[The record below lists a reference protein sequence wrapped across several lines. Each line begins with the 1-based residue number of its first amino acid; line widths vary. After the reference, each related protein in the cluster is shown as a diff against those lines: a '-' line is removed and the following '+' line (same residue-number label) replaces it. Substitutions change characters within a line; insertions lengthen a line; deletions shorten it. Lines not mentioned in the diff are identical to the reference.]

1 MLIVL
6 LLLDSR
12 FGAYIRNSNIF
23 RNRGGGVFKTGV
35 YYIPMKIY
43 QTAVI
48 STFSILLIAAVWLSL
63 PARESV
69 IPAYALASKVIVIDP
84 GHGGCDPGASRGAY
98 VEKEITLSI
107 SKLLAQRLSEAG
119 AMVVLLRTED
129 RDLVGDGFSGT
140 IAARKREDLKLRA
153 QRANEVKADLFISIH
168 TNADP
173 SPRWSGAQVFYNSSS
188 QPSKLAAVMIQ
199 EEITQQLGN
208 TKRKAAPGDYYI
220 LRNTQMPA
228 VIVEVG
234 FISNP
239 MEASLLVDPEY
250 QDRLAR
256 AIFAGIAQAQV
267 RTYDAEIENY
277 PGW

>member
-1 MLIVL
+1 M
-6 LLLDSR
+6 
-12 FGAYIRNSNIF
+12 
-23 RNRGGGVFKTGV
+23 FKAGV

-48 STFSILLIAAVWLSL
+48 STFTILLIAAIWLGM
-63 PARESV
+63 PAQAED
-69 IPAYALASKVIVIDP
+69 IPAYALTSKVIVIDP

-107 SKLLAQRLSEAG
+107 SQLLAQRLSEAG
-119 AMVVLLRTED
+119 AMVVMLRSED
-129 RDLVGDGFSGT
+129 RDLVEDGFNGT

-153 QRANEVKADLFISIH
+153 QKANEVKADLYVSIH

-173 SPRWSGAQVFYNSSS
+173 SPRWSGGQVFYDSSS
-188 QPSKLAAVMIQ
+188 KTSKLTAVMIQ
-199 EEITQQLGN
+199 EELTSRLGN
-208 TKRKAAPGDYYI
+208 TKRKAAPGSYYI

-239 MEASLLVDPEY
+239 QEASLLVDTEY
-250 QDRLAR
+250 QGRLAQ

-267 RTYDAEIENY
+267 RPYDAEIEQY

>member
-1 MLIVL
+1 M
-6 LLLDSR
+6 
-12 FGAYIRNSNIF
+12 
-23 RNRGGGVFKTGV
+23 FKTGV

>member
-1 MLIVL
+1 M
-6 LLLDSR
+6 
-12 FGAYIRNSNIF
+12 
-23 RNRGGGVFKTGV
+23 FKAGV

-43 QTAVI
+43 QTVII
-48 STFSILLIAAVWLSL
+48 STFTMLLIAAIWLGM
-63 PARESV
+63 PARAAD

-107 SKLLAQRLSEAG
+107 SQLLAQRLSDAG

-129 RDLVGDGFSGT
+129 RDLVADGFNGT

-153 QRANEVKADLFISIH
+153 QKANEVKADLYVSIH

-173 SPRWSGAQVFYNSSS
+173 SPRWSGGQVFYDSSS
-188 QPSKLAAVMIQ
+188 QTSKLTAVMIQ
-199 EEITQQLGN
+199 EELTSRLGN
-208 TKRKAAPGDYYI
+208 TKRKAAPGNYYI

-239 MEASLLVDPEY
+239 QEASLLVDPEY
-250 QDRLAR
+250 QNRLAQ

-267 RTYDAEIENY
+267 RPYDAEIEDY